1 MNTYAVKINGE
12 ETKEFKIPTGRH
24 EVTYEQWKEAY
35 TYFVMAEDAR
45 ASMEDGDVEG
55 ATRSAIE
62 SICKTIE
69 ALSEGI
75 TYEELIQVNWSKL
88 ENLFLIAFG
97 WIQEEEPKT
106 KFKINGK
113 KFSIPDFMR
122 GTAGDF
128 MDVMSLLS
136 SMKDIDESNKGIVVA
151 AVYMREGEYYQDL
164 QEIEERIEFLKKYGR
179 MDLFYSISFFLLSSL
194 RSFSLD
200 TPQHSQL
207 VEELESLISLSRI

>member
-1 MNTYAVKINGE
+1 MNTYAVKVNGE
-12 ETKEFKIPTGRH
+12 ETKEFRVPTGRH

-45 ASMEDGDVEG
+45 RDMEDGDVEG
-55 ATRSAIE
+55 ATKSAIE
-62 SICKTIE
+62 SICRTIE
-69 ALSEGI
+69 ALSDGI
-75 TYEELIQVNWSKL
+75 TYDELMQVNWSKL

-164 QEIEERIEFLKKYGR
+164 QEIEQRIEFLKKYGR

-200 TPQHSQL
+200 TPQHSPL

>member
-1 MNTYAVKINGE
+1 MNTYAVKVNGE
-12 ETKEFKIPTGRH
+12 ETKEFRVPTGRH
-24 EVTYEQWKEAY
+24 EVNYDQWKEAY

-45 ASMEDGDVEG
+45 SSMEDGDVEG
-55 ATRSAIE
+55 ATKSAIE
-62 SICKTIE
+62 SICRTIE
-69 ALSEGI
+69 ALSDGI

-97 WIQEEEPKT
+97 WIQDEEPKT

-200 TPQHSQL
+200 TPQHLPL

>member
-1 MNTYAVKINGE
+1 MNTYAVKVNGE
-12 ETKEFKIPTGRH
+12 ETKEFRVPTGRH

-45 ASMEDGDVEG
+45 SSMEDGDVEG
-55 ATRSAIE
+55 ATKSAIE
-62 SICKTIE
+62 SICRTIE
-69 ALSEGI
+69 ALSDGI
-75 TYEELIQVNWSKL
+75 TYDELMQVNWSKL

-97 WIQEEEPKT
+97 WIQDEEPKT

-200 TPQHSQL
+200 TPQHLPL
-207 VEELESLISLSRI
+207 VEELESLISLWRI

>member
-1 MNTYAVKINGE
+1 MNTYAVKVNGE
-12 ETKEFKIPTGRH
+12 ETKEFRVPTGRH

-45 ASMEDGDVEG
+45 SSMEDGDVEG
-55 ATRSAIE
+55 ATKSAIE
-62 SICKTIE
+62 SICRTIE
-69 ALSEGI
+69 ALSDGI

-97 WIQEEEPKT
+97 WIQDEEPKT

-200 TPQHSQL
+200 TPQHLPL

>member
-1 MNTYAVKINGE
+1 MNTYAVKVNGE
-12 ETKEFKIPTGRH
+12 ETKEFRVPTGRH

-45 ASMEDGDVEG
+45 QDMEDGDVEG
-55 ATRSAIE
+55 ATKSAIE
-62 SICKTIE
+62 SICRTIE
-69 ALSEGI
+69 ALSDGI
-75 TYEELIQVNWSKL
+75 TYEELMQVNWAKL

-97 WIQEEEPKT
+97 WIQDEEPKT

-164 QEIEERIEFLKKYGR
+164 QEIEQRIEFLKKYGR

-194 RSFSLD
+194 RIFSLD
-200 TPQHSQL
+200 TPQHSPL

>member
-1 MNTYAVKINGE
+1 MNTYAVKVNGE
-12 ETKEFKIPTGRH
+12 ETKEFRVPTGRH

-45 ASMEDGDVEG
+45 SSMEDGDVEG
-55 ATRSAIE
+55 ATKSAIE
-62 SICKTIE
+62 SICRTIE
-69 ALSEGI
+69 ALSDGI
-75 TYEELIQVNWSKL
+75 TYDELIQVNWAKL

-97 WIQEEEPKT
+97 WIQDEEPKT

-200 TPQHSQL
+200 TPQHLPL

>member
-1 MNTYAVKINGE
+1 MNTYAVKVNGE
-12 ETKEFKIPTGRH
+12 ETKEFRVPTGRH

-45 ASMEDGDVEG
+45 SSMEDGDVEG
-55 ATRSAIE
+55 ATKSAIE
-62 SICKTIE
+62 SICRTIE
-69 ALSEGI
+69 ALSDGI
-75 TYEELIQVNWSKL
+75 TYDELMQVNWSKL

-97 WIQEEEPKT
+97 WIQDEEPKT

-200 TPQHSQL
+200 TPQHLPL

>member
-1 MNTYAVKINGE
+1 MNTYAVKVNGE
-12 ETKEFKIPTGRH
+12 ETKEFRVPTGRH

-45 ASMEDGDVEG
+45 SSMEDGDVEG
-55 ATRSAIE
+55 ATKSAIE

-69 ALSEGI
+69 ALSDGI
-75 TYEELIQVNWSKL
+75 TYDELMQVNWSKL

-200 TPQHSQL
+200 TPQHLPL

>member
-1 MNTYAVKINGE
+1 MNTYAVKVNGE
-12 ETKEFKIPTGRH
+12 ETKEFRVPTGRH

-45 ASMEDGDVEG
+45 SSMEDGDVEG
-55 ATRSAIE
+55 ATKSAIE
-62 SICKTIE
+62 SICRTIE
-69 ALSEGI
+69 ALSDGI
-75 TYEELIQVNWSKL
+75 TYDELMQVNWSKL
-88 ENLFLIAFG
+88 ETLFLIAFG
-97 WIQEEEPKT
+97 WIQDEEPKT

-164 QEIEERIEFLKKYGR
+164 QEIEQRIEFLKKYGR

-200 TPQHSQL
+200 TPQHLPL
-207 VEELESLISLSRI
+207 VEELESLISLWRI